1 MKCIFICLLLK
12 AAVVLSQTGN
22 FMILVKEWKQLDF
35 NFPSLAIRQDAIA
48 RGLFV
53 QKNCFPIDVDV
64 DYQGI
69 NESWNVIY
77 VH

>member
-1 MKCIFICLLLK
+1 MKCIFILCMLLK
-12 AAVVLSQTGN
+12 AAAVLSQN
-22 FMILVKEWKQLDF
+22 SAYMIPVKEWKQLDF

-69 NESWNVIY
+69 VKRWNVGT
-77 VH
+77 